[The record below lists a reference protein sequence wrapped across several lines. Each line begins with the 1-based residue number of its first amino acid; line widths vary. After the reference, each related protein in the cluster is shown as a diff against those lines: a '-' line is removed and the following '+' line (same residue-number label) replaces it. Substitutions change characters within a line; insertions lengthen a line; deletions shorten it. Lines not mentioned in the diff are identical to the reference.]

1 MLKTNLGDI
10 FNGEEILKEEF
21 YNYHALIKDMARN
34 VKAYNAGTCTERL
47 VTFLP

>member
-10 FNGEEILKEEF
+10 FNGEEILKEEL
-21 YNYHALIKDMARN
+21 YNYHALIRGMGRN
-34 VKAYNAGTCTERL
+34 VTACNAGTCTEKL